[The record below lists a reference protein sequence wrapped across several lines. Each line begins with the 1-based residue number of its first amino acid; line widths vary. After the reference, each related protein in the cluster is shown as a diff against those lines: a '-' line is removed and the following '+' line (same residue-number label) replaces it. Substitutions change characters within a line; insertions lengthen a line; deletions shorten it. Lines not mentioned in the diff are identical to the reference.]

1 MEERRFKVKGTRTA
15 RVDKS
20 FSLSINI
27 ARFHWVEP
35 HPQAL
40 LFRDLQAGSIRLV
53 SPSPS
58 APASSGYDGRS
69 FVQIP
74 NTKLASNMYF
84 RQARLLEPRTFL
96 AFVRHFHYRSCFV
109 AMLLCIA
116 LATIKPQHKSISYKA
131 CSWRDTSGIAKR
143 AINSSHIRPAEKL
156 CQHRSKFSRSSNFT
170 SYLTLF
176 VQSTKNVTH
185 CPHSF
190 SSLLC

>member
-15 RVDKS
+15 RVDRS

-53 SPSPS
+53 SQSPS

-96 AFVRHFHYRSCFV
+96 AFVRHLPI
-109 AMLLCIA
+109 LLCCDVALHCTCHLLNRSIRA
-116 LATIKPQHKSISYKA
+116 LA
-131 CSWRDTSGIAKR
+131 
-143 AINSSHIRPAEKL
+143 IRPVLGEIRL
-156 CQHRSKFSRSSNFT
+156 GLQN
-170 SYLTLF
+170 
-176 VQSTKNVTH
+176 VQSTLDIFDQQKSCASTGL
-185 CPHSF
+185 
-190 SSLLC
+190 SSRGLRTLPLT